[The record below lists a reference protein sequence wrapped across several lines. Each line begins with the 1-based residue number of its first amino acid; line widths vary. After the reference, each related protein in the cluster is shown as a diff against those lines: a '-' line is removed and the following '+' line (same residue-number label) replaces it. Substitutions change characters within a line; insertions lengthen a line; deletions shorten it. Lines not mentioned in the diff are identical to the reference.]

1 LFPLA
6 SLRLSRC
13 STGARSFALEAGR
26 NRASTFRLPALNSL
40 AELTRHEDHHAM
52 MAHDVK

>member
-26 NRASTFRLPALNSL
+26 NTASTFRLPALNSL